1 MSVRPQGLRERKKEK
16 MRAAIQRTALRL
28 FREQGYEATSI
39 SQIAAAAEV
48 SESSFFRYFPTKE
61 DVIRWDELDPQIIEA
76 FERQPADLG
85 PIQALRMA
93 FREILG
99 QVPQMER
106 AELRERAV
114 LVLCVLP
121 LRETLLDQAGGPLR
135 PLVEA
140 VAERAGRR
148 PDDSAVRT
156 LVGAMMGVCV
166 SALMAA
172 ADDPGADLV
181 VLLDEAMALLEAGL
195 PVQIKA

>member
-1 MSVRPQGLRERKKEK
+1 MNERPPGLRERKKAK

-76 FERQPADLG
+76 FKRQPAG
-85 PIQALRMA
+85 PSPIQALRLA
-93 FREILG
+93 FRQVLG
-99 QVPQMER
+99 QAPQAVR

-114 LVLCVLP
+114 LVLSVLP
-121 LRETLLDQAGGPLR
+121 LRETLLDQVGGPLR
-135 PLVEA
+135 PLAEA
-140 VAERAGRR
+140 VAERAGRQ
-148 PDDSAVRT
+148 PGDPAVRT

-172 ADDPGADLV
+172 ADDSEADLV

-195 PVQIKA
+195 PV